1 MRFWLVFCAILLF
14 ANNSLAADVALE
26 PSQIYDEILNSS
38 NYEITEYNYPSG
50 TRELNLFGLSNIGQ
64 YNLNAVA
71 APDFEN
77 LVYSEV
83 YFYPDPRITASAIY
97 LIPLEANLSKKE
109 AILSVSTKDKLQLPI
124 AETNYS
130 QLRPFKFN
138 TFTPVDWNKNSDKIL
153 FKEKLGM
160 NYDQIYLTKL
170 FLYDMS
176 TEKLYDLNLL
186 RTKIIEYWEKRNL
199 YLPDYRWDIF
209 PLGFLKEDETKIV
222 SHAYGYNGK
231 ERKFLGVWIVDYTG
245 DNVLFYS
252 LEKEQTPE
260 VSSNGKCLK
269 FIPDM
274 GDIYKKQREIDAKTK
289 QRYIEPK

>member
-1 MRFWLVFCAILLF
+1 
-14 ANNSLAADVALE
+14 
-26 PSQIYDEILNSS
+26 
-38 NYEITEYNYPSG
+38 
-50 TRELNLFGLSNIGQ
+50 
-64 YNLNAVA
+64 
-71 APDFEN
+71 
-77 LVYSEV
+77 
-83 YFYPDPRITASAIY
+83 
-97 LIPLEANLSKKE
+97 
-109 AILSVSTKDKLQLPI
+109 
-124 AETNYS
+124 
-130 QLRPFKFN
+130 
-138 TFTPVDWNKNSDKIL
+138 
-153 FKEKLGM
+153 
-160 NYDQIYLTKL
+160 
-170 FLYDMS
+170 MS

-199 YLPDYRWDIF
+199 YLPDYKWDIF
-209 PLGFLKEDETKIV
+209 PLGFLKEDENKIV
-222 SHAYGYNGK
+222 SHAYDYNGK